1 MRTSHDISKNHFSIR
16 NLFFVLVTL
25 SVILLCAFS
34 FSAMATA
41 GHTQAAQRQTQTTY
55 ESVYIS
61 GGDSLWSLAQQYRGT
76 TDTEQFVEQMKA
88 LNGLDSDRIQ
98 AGAYLLVPVETVL

>member
-1 MRTSHDISKNHFSIR
+1 MRALHAISNNHFLIR
-16 NLFFVLVTL
+16 NLLFALVTL
-25 SVILLCAFS
+25 CVILICTFS
-34 FSAMATA
+34 FSAAATA

-55 ESVYIS
+55 ESVYVS

-76 TDTEQFVEQMKA
+76 ADTEQFVEQMKV
-88 LNGLDSDRIQ
+88 LNGLDSDCIQ